1 MIRFVS
7 LFIILLFATVSQAQI
22 FTSSNLPIIII
33 STNNVPIPNEPKI
46 PGTMKIIDNG
56 PGQINHVTDPGNIY
70 TGKIGIEVRGSYS
83 ASLPQKPYAI
93 ETRDINQND
102 SAVSLFGFPEESD
115 WVLLANYND
124 KVFMRNVLAFK
135 LFNETGHYASR
146 TRFAEV
152 TVNGVYNGIYIFGEK
167 IKRDEGRVDIAKLTP
182 DENSGEPLTGG
193 YIFKIDYWDDFTSW
207 KSPYHPIGHPNF
219 DIHYVYYH
227 PKPEEITEQ
236 QREYLKDYVTT
247 FESALYN
254 PLIHDTTAGYY
265 SLMNAQSF
273 IDYFIVNEVS
283 RNNDGFKKSFYFFK
297 DRDGVDKRINC
308 GPVWD
313 FDWAWK
319 NIDECAIFANTD
331 GSGWAY
337 KVNDCYPDVNSPG
350 WHIRLLQDTI
360 FRNELHC
367 RWDLFRT
374 NILNTDTV
382 LNWVDSNATYL
393 WQAQQRHYTRWPILG
408 QNVGTPVIGPIPTT
422 FQGEINDFK
431 NWITLRL
438 NWLDASMPGKCFNI
452 MNNELFQNK
461 QQIVAFPNPASDHL
475 FIELP
480 EQNNKAILQLFSIS
494 GNQLNVPL
502 TFDGNLFTLNVSQ
515 LPVGMY
521 FARISGNNREVSNI
535 KISIAR

>member
-1 MIRFVS
+1 
-7 LFIILLFATVSQAQI
+7 
-22 FTSSNLPIIII
+22 
-33 STNNVPIPNEPKI
+33 
-46 PGTMKIIDNG
+46 MKIIDNG

-273 IDYFIVNEVS
+273 IDYFIVNEVA
-283 RNNDGFKKSFYFFK
+283 RNNDGFKKSFYLFK
-297 DRDGVDKRINC
+297 YRDGVDKRIN
-308 GPVWD
+308 
-313 FDWAWK
+313 
-319 NIDECAIFANTD
+319 
-331 GSGWAY
+331 
-337 KVNDCYPDVNSPG
+337 
-350 WHIRLLQDTI
+350 
-360 FRNELHC
+360 
-367 RWDLFRT
+367 
-374 NILNTDTV
+374 
-382 LNWVDSNATYL
+382 
-393 WQAQQRHYTRWPILG
+393 
-408 QNVGTPVIGPIPTT
+408 
-422 FQGEINDFK
+422 
-431 NWITLRL
+431 
-438 NWLDASMPGKCFNI
+438 
-452 MNNELFQNK
+452 
-461 QQIVAFPNPASDHL
+461 
-475 FIELP
+475 
-480 EQNNKAILQLFSIS
+480 
-494 GNQLNVPL
+494 
-502 TFDGNLFTLNVSQ
+502 
-515 LPVGMY
+515 
-521 FARISGNNREVSNI
+521 
-535 KISIAR
+535 